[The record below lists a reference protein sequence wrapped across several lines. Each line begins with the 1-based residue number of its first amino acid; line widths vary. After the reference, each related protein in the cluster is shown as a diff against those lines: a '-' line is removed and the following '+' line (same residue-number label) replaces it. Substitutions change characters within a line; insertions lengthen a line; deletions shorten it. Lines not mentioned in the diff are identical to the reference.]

1 MTSARILIVDDE
13 PANVRLL
20 ERLLLG
26 AGYTQ
31 LEKTTDS
38 RQVVTLCQTFHPDLI
53 LLDLLMPHLD
63 GVAVLEPNEPNGAE
77 RQGPRRRDKRLFLLG
92 IVGWHWV
99 AWRHTVG
106 S

>member
-1 MTSARILIVDDE
+1 MTSANILIVDDE

-20 ERLLLG
+20 ERLLQG
-26 AGYTQ
+26 AGYTR

-38 RQVVTLCQTFHPDLI
+38 RQVLTLFQTFHPDLI

-63 GVAVLEPNEPNGAE
+63 GVAVLEPNEPNGAQ

-99 AWRHTVG
+99 PWRHTVG